1 MLIYLFLS
9 AYNAVEETLEEE
21 IKAAL
26 TAKEKEKPSNRSV
39 AFVGVLGA
47 NKLNYYF
54 NTCKLM
60 MLLLIFLDLELFKF
74 GTSPFFATETK
85 NAPLLSAGIWIF

>member
-60 MLLLIFLDLELFKF
+60 MLLLIFGF
-74 GTSPFFATETK
+74 GIVQ
-85 NAPLLSAGIWIF
+85 IWYISVLCNGN